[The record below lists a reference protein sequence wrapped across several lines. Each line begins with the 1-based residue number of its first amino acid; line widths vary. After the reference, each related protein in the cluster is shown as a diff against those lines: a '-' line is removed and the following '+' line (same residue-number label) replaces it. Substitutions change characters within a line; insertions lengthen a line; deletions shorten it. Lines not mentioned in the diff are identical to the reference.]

1 MCRITAQ
8 RKVALTFEKDD
19 LLGLDIDKG
28 CSGCFLLRRGP
39 EERKDKFGKHPRDV
53 STRRTRR
60 LVAFLCL
67 ASLAYALLFLL
78 SIKFILC
85 PSIFA
90 TPFSEARLPDFCPWC
105 PSDDPLCARKFV
117 FIVATGRSGST
128 TIMGMLNGIPGV
140 FVSGENDNE
149 PSRLREIFAAR
160 MQRVASN
167 NSLSLNYWS
176 RERMSVQ
183 GWIWETNMPEVRRR
197 RRQHPVTIVG
207 FKEIRWNAQDVG
219 FIQHVC
225 PCSRF
230 VVSTRRDATRQARS
244 GFYERS
250 ENPEHAVRE
259 ANRRIE
265 TAAATIHP
273 ASRMFRIR
281 LEDFSVDEFNALA
294 AWLGFGC
301 KFDRLIHS
309 NARSSYVADGV
320 ARCLAMSR

>member
-8 RKVALTFEKDD
+8 RKLALTCRCQDD

-28 CSGCFLLRRGP
+28 CSGLFVLRRGP
-39 EERKDKFGKHPRDV
+39 DERNDTLGKHPGDV
-53 STRRTRR
+53 SPSRTRR
-60 LVAFLCL
+60 IGAFIYLVSFTYAF
-67 ASLAYALLFLL
+67 LFLL

-85 PSIFA
+85 PSILA

-149 PSRLREIFAAR
+149 PSRLREIFAAG

-167 NSLSLNYWS
+167 VSWLQSYAS
-176 RERMSVQ
+176 RERMAMQ
-183 GWIWETNMPEVRRR
+183 EWIWETNMPEVTRMRRH
-197 RRQHPVTIVG
+197 HPITVVG
-207 FKEIRWNAQDVG
+207 FKEIRWTARDVE

-230 VVSTRRDATRQARS
+230 IVSTRKNATRQARS
-244 GFYERS
+244 GFFDRS
-250 ENPEHAVRE
+250 KTPEHAVRE
-259 ANRRIE
+259 ANQRVE
-265 TAAATIHP
+265 TAVTTIHP
-273 ASRMFRIR
+273 VSRMFRIW
-281 LEDFSVDEFNALA
+281 LEDFSVDKFNALA

-309 NARSSYVADGV
+309 NARSSYVAGGV
-320 ARCLAMSR
+320 ARCLEL